1 MAEFLIKDEDLTSLK
16 DKVVVLTGGS
26 SGIGLATVTL
36 LLSLG
41 ASVVSGDINPPVES
55 HASPAF
61 TFVKTNVASW
71 SDLRTLFK
79 TAHEHHSRIDY
90 VFANAG
96 IGPRADYLSLAA
108 DEAGEL
114 QEPSHELI
122 DVSLKGVVNTAVL
135 GVHYMKTQSEGG
147 NIVLMGS
154 STGLQ
159 PLRAPDYSTAKHG
172 VLGFGRGYAR
182 LLDVASIPVR
192 INTLMPSWTNTSVIP
207 SMDIIMPGI
216 SQPSQAPVV
225 VARAAVYLM
234 ATKERQGE
242 VVYVADGKYTEIE
255 KTILFPAYEK
265 VKGDGNKSD
274 DQVLENIL
282 AFAAKAAAAG
292 Q

>member
-1 MAEFLIKDEDLTSLK
+1 MSEFLIKDEDLTGLK
-16 DKVVVLTGGS
+16 GKVVVLTGGS
-26 SGIGLATVTL
+26 SGIGLATVNL

-41 ASVVSGDINPPVES
+41 ASVVSGDINPPADS
-55 HASPAF
+55 PASPAF
-61 TFVKTNVASW
+61 TFVQTNVVIW
-71 SDLRTLFK
+71 SDLCTLFK
-79 TAHEHHSRIDY
+79 TAHQHHSRIDY

-96 IGPRADYLSLAA
+96 IGPRADYLSLTAN
-108 DEAGEL
+108 EAGEL

-122 DVSLKGVVNTAVL
+122 DVSLKGVMNTAVL
-135 GVHYMKTQSEGG
+135 GVHYMKTQPEGG

-192 INTLMPSWTNTSVIP
+192 VNTLMPSWTSTAVIP
-207 SMDIIMPGI
+207 SMDVIMSGI
-216 SQPSQAPVV
+216 SQATQAPLV

-242 VVYVADGKYTEIE
+242 VVYVADGKYAEIE
-255 KTILFPAYEK
+255 KAILFPAYEK
-265 VKGDGNKSD
+265 IKGEGNKTD
-274 DQVLENIL
+274 DQVLENYV
-282 AFAAKAAAAG
+282 AFATKAAAAA